1 MATAHTL
8 VKMQE
13 YIFLWLTL
21 TLAKNGRQ
29 SINSL
34 KVMVDYVQALENCIR
49 PP

>member
-13 YIFLWLTL
+13 YTRLQLTF

-34 KVMVDYVQALENCIR
+34 KVMVTLA
-49 PP
+49 